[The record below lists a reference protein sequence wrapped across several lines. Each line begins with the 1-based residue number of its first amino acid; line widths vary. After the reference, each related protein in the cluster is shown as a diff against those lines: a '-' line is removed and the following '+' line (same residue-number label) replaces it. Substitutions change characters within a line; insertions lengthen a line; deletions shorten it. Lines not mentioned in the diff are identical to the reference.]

1 MIKQLIQKIFC
12 KSSEGLI
19 QTTTSYTLEPLN
31 KYEYRNRL
39 AEKIEKFSTSVLFG
53 ESRAVD
59 TIVIHC
65 SECKSNEIL
74 NFDDAELFFK
84 RKYGKKIV
92 YTNSFIPFHFLITEN
107 GYIVNTM
114 PLNAPDVNSSST
126 ISICYIG
133 GVNQDGEHADTR
145 TNEQKESMLWLISTL
160 SRLLCIRKT
169 ILSGDAC
176 FDGYNEYK

>member
-1 MIKQLIQKIFC
+1 MIKQLIRKIFG
-12 KSSEGLI
+12 KSSAGLI
-19 QTTTSYTLEPLN
+19 KTTTSYTFEPLN

-39 AEKIEKFSTSVLFG
+39 AERIKKFSTSVLFG

-74 NFDDAELFFK
+74 NFDGAELFFK
-84 RKYGKKIV
+84 SKYGKKIV

-126 ISICYIG
+126 ISVCYIG
-133 GVNQDGEHADTR
+133 GINQDGEHADTR

-160 SRLLCIRKT
+160 SGQLGIHKI
-169 ILSGDAC
+169 ILHNNAY
-176 FDGYNEYK
+176 FEGYNEYK